1 MTTMIVLA
9 STSSSRQAMLR
20 GAGVA
25 FEAVAP
31 NVDESEIKLAMVAA
45 GAGAREV
52 ADTLAEMKALKVSRR
67 LPGALVLG
75 SDQILE
81 TWDGALLDKPEGRAG
96 AEAHLRR
103 LMGRDH
109 RLVCGAVIAMDG
121 AVMWRVVDTARLT
134 MRPLSDAFIAAY
146 LDQEGD
152 AVLGSVGAYRIEG
165 LGAQL
170 FSKIDGDHFTVMGL
184 PLLPVLDFLR
194 VRGVLGS

>member
-1 MTTMIVLA
+1 MIVLA
-9 STSSSRQAMLR
+9 STSASRQAMLR
-20 GAGVA
+20 GAGVE

-31 NVDESEIKLAMVAA
+31 NVDESEIKTSMVAA

-81 TWDGALLDKPEGRAG
+81 THDGALLDKPEGRAG

-109 RLVCGAVIAMDG
+109 RLVCGAVIALNG
-121 AVMWRVVDTARLT
+121 VAVWRVVDTAKLT
-134 MRPLSDAFIAAY
+134 MRPLGDAFIAAY

-170 FSKIDGDHFTVMGL
+170 FSRIEGDHFTVMGL
-184 PLLPVLDFLR
+184 PLLQVLDYLR
-194 VRGVLGS
+194 VRGVLAS

>member
-1 MTTMIVLA
+1 MTSMIVLA

-81 TWDGALLDKPEGRAG
+81 TYDGALLDKPEGRAG

-121 AVMWRVVDTARLT
+121 AVMWRVVDTARLS
-134 MRPLSDAFIAAY
+134 MRPLSDAFITAY

-194 VRGVLGS
+194 VRGVLAS

>member
-1 MTTMIVLA
+1 MTLVLA
-9 STSSSRQAMLR
+9 STSASRQAMLR
-20 GAGVA
+20 AARVP

-31 NVDESEIKLAMVAA
+31 NVDEGEVKTAMVAA

-52 ADTLAEMKALKVSRR
+52 ADALAELKALKVSRR

-81 TWDGALLDKPEGRAG
+81 CDDGVLLDKPAGRAG

-103 LMGRDH
+103 LMGATH
-109 RLVCGAVIAMDG
+109 RLVCGAVIALDG
-121 AVMWRVVDTARLT
+121 QPLWRVADTARLT

-146 LDQEGD
+146 LDSEGE
-152 AVLGSVGAYRIEG
+152 AVLGSVGAYRIEA

-170 FSKIDGDHFTVMGL
+170 FSRVDGDHFTVMGL

-194 VRGVLGS
+194 VRGAIAS

>member
-1 MTTMIVLA
+1 MTGMIVLA

-20 GAGVA
+20 GAGVK

-31 NVDESEIKLAMVAA
+31 NVDESEIKVSMVAA

-52 ADTLAEMKALKVSRR
+52 ADTLAEMKALKLSRR
-67 LPGALVLG
+67 VPGALVLG

-81 TWDGALLDKPEGRAG
+81 THDGALLDKPEGRAG

-121 AVMWRVVDTARLT
+121 AVVWRVVDTARLS

-170 FSKIDGDHFTVMGL
+170 FSRIDGDHFTVMGL

-194 VRGVLGS
+194 VRGVLAS

>member
-1 MTTMIVLA
+1 MIVLA
-9 STSSSRQAMLR
+9 STSASRQAMLR
-20 GAGVA
+20 GAGVG

-31 NVDESEIKLAMVAA
+31 NVDESEIKTAMVAA

-81 TWDGALLDKPEGRAG
+81 THDGALLDKPEGRAG

-109 RLVCGAVIAMDG
+109 RLVCGAVIALNG
-121 AVMWRVVDTARLT
+121 VAVWRVVDTAKLT

-170 FSKIDGDHFTVMGL
+170 FSRIDGDHFTVMGL
-184 PLLPVLDFLR
+184 PLLQVLDYLR
-194 VRGVLGS
+194 VRGMLPS

>member
-1 MTTMIVLA
+1 MKFVLA
-9 STSSSRQAMLR
+9 STSASRGAMLTA
-20 GAGVA
+20 AGVV

-31 NVDESEIKLAMVAA
+31 NVDEESITASMIA
-45 GAGAREV
+45 GGARARDV
-52 ADTLAEMKALKVSRR
+52 ADALAEAKAVKISRK

-81 TWDGALLDKPEGRAG
+81 CADGSLLDKPAGRAG

-103 LMGRDH
+103 LMGAEH
-109 RLVCGAVIAMDG
+109 RLVCGAVIALDG
-121 AVMWRVVDTARLT
+121 EPVWRVVDTARLV

-146 LDQEGD
+146 LDAEGD

-170 FSKIDGDHFTVMGL
+170 FSRIDGDHFTVMGL
-184 PLLPVLDFLR
+184 PLLPVLDYLR
-194 VRGVLGS
+194 VRGVIAS